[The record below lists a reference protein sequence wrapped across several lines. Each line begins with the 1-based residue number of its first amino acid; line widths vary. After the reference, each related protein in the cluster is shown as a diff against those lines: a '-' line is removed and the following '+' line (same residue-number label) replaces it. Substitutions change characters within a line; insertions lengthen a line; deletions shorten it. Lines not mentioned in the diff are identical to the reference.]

1 MYHRRGMGV
10 RSMLVRLPHL
20 SRRSFETSGAD
31 RPLTSCRLPEERI
44 PQAQRRGNLT
54 NGIWNIFKENSK
66 IYKHDM
72 KSHACIFMESSECDR
87 DLIMKM
93 ERWHISQI
101 QLILQQK
108 DFVEHFN
115 NFQNLY
121 KILRFVTNP
130 DSTE

>member
-1 MYHRRGMGV
+1 
-10 RSMLVRLPHL
+10 
-20 SRRSFETSGAD
+20 
-31 RPLTSCRLPEERI
+31 
-44 PQAQRRGNLT
+44 
-54 NGIWNIFKENSK
+54 
-66 IYKHDM
+66 
-72 KSHACIFMESSECDR
+72 MESSECDR

-108 DFVEHFN
+108 GFVEHFN